1 MKPETRGGVR
11 AFRAVSAGAAFILF
25 LTAAPAPAAEQPVNA
40 LLLVP
45 SSSMAFDAKFQDFL
59 NKNGARLLQSYPPSV
74 FIGYIPASLD
84 KKLAKTYGAR
94 VYRTK
99 VDDWSS
105 FARYGEKAVLAVN
118 TWNKRF
124 VDDPP
129 VAPLIVSSRVRR
141 AGSKS
146 AGINLTW
153 NQMMKVVSYRLQI
166 SPDEEF
172 SSVELDTLLKPN
184 SYRIFPAFWKE
195 GVYYWRVSGLMTL
208 NNGDTRES
216 GFSRPDSFAVSRP
229 PRPPSSARPDA
240 PALPPEAKFTGP
252 ALRWES
258 TGKYYRLQLS
268 LTGDFS
274 APVADVFTDT
284 CSYKAAGLPITA
296 GVDYYMRVLPSDGW
310 VSGEW
315 SPVSKITVQPAA
327 RAARAARGRRK
338 R

>member
-1 MKPETRGGVR
+1 MNQGTCWGIR
-11 AFRAVSAGAAFILF
+11 ALAAVSAVVVLVFILC
-25 LTAAPAPAAEQPVNA
+25 ASPAPAAEQPVNA

-59 NKNGARLLQSYPPSV
+59 NKSGARLLQSYPPSV
-74 FIGYIPASLD
+74 FIGYIPGSLD
-84 KKLAKTYGAR
+84 KELAKTYGAT

-141 AGSKS
+141 AGRKS

-153 NQMMKVVSYRLQI
+153 NEMMKAVSYRLQI

-172 SSVELDTLLKPN
+172 SSVQLDTLLNRN
-184 SYRIFPAFWKE
+184 SYRIFPAFWEE
-195 GVYYWRVSGLMTL
+195 GVYYWRVSGLMAL
-208 NNGDTRES
+208 NNGETKES
-216 GFSRPDSFAVSRP
+216 EFSRPDSFAVSRP

-240 PALPPEAKFTGP
+240 PALPPEAKFAGP
-252 ALRWES
+252 AIRWES

-268 LTGDFS
+268 LTEDFS
-274 APVADVFTDT
+274 APLADVFTDT
-284 CSYKAAGLPITA
+284 CSYKVAGLPVTA

-310 VSGEW
+310 VSGPW
-315 SPVSKITVQPAA
+315 SPASMITMEPP
-327 RAARAARGRRK
+327 ARGRRK